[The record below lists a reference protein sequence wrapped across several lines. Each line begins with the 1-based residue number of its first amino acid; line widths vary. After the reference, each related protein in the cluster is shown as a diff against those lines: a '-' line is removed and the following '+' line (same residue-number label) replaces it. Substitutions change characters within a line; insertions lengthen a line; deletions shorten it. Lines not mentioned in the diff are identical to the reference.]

1 MSAIRVA
8 ASPAPVVEAD
18 ARPSWRSMLAGP
30 LVAAITLAGAIVAA
44 DYTDLGLRD
53 PDGVAGGRLVGVVIV
68 VLVLVAVDVFVRAA
82 RRAQRK
88 LPPRAV
94 LAEVRAERWSWP
106 RGLAVG
112 SALVSFYVS
121 YLAYRNLKS
130 MVPLL
135 RPDVLFDREL
145 ADLDRV
151 LFLGSDPADLTH
163 AIFGTGAAAE
173 VLSVVYL
180 FYVLWVPI
188 SLAIALVFS
197 ANLPGGM
204 FYATAAA
211 LNWPIGA
218 LSYIALPALGP
229 VYYVPEDFR
238 DLPVTG
244 VSQLQ
249 ELLLDQRME
258 FLADPSVTGTAQ
270 SIAAFAS
277 LHVSVIL
284 TAVLAAYLL
293 GFGRRTRLGLWVLL
307 WSSVL
312 ATVYLGW
319 HYVIDDVAG
328 VAIALLALWL
338 ASNLTGFRIDPR
350 AFRSRRSRGRFSGHA
365 PRSRPSA

>member
-1 MSAIRVA
+1 MSATRVA
-8 ASPAPVVEAD
+8 ASPSPVVEDD
-18 ARPSWRSMLAGP
+18 AQPSWRSVLAGP

-44 DYTDLGLRD
+44 HSTGVELRD
-53 PDGVAGGRLVGVVIV
+53 PDGVAGRRLVWVVV
-68 VLVLVAVDVFVRAA
+68 FVLVLVATDVFVRAA
-82 RRAQRK
+82 RRAHRR

-94 LAEVRAERWSWP
+94 LAEVRAERWNWP

-112 SALVSFYVS
+112 TALVSFYIT

-135 RPDVLFDREL
+135 RPDELFDRQL

-173 VLSVVYL
+173 VLSLIYL
-180 FYVLWVPI
+180 FYVLCVPI
-188 SLAIALVFS
+188 SLAVALVFS
-197 ANLPGGM
+197 ANLPGGL

-211 LNWPIGA
+211 INWPIGA

-229 VYYVPEDFR
+229 VYYAPEGFR
-238 DLPVTG
+238 DLPVTH
-244 VSQLQ
+244 VSKLQ
-249 ELLLDQRME
+249 ELMLDQRVE
-258 FLADPSVTGTAQ
+258 FLADPSVPGTAQ

-277 LHVSVIL
+277 LHVSVLL

-307 WSSVL
+307 WLSVL

-319 HYVIDDVAG
+319 HYFIDDVAG

-338 ASNLTGFRIDPR
+338 AGKLTGFRMDSR
-350 AFRSRRSRGRFSGHA
+350 AFRA
-365 PRSRPSA
+365 

>member
-1 MSAIRVA
+1 MSATRVA
-8 ASPAPVVEAD
+8 ASPARVVEDD
-18 ARPSWRSMLAGP
+18 AQPSWRSVLAGP
-30 LVAAITLAGAIVAA
+30 LVAAVALAGAVVAA
-44 DYTDLGLRD
+44 NFADVELRD
-53 PDGVAGGRLVGVVIV
+53 PDGVAGRRLVWVVIF
-68 VLVLVAVDVFVRAA
+68 VLVLVAIDVFVRAA

-94 LAEVRAERWSWP
+94 LAEVRAERWGWP

-112 SALVSFYVS
+112 STLVSFYIS
-121 YLAYRNLKS
+121 YLAYRNLKT

-135 RPDVLFDREL
+135 RPDELVDRQL

-151 LFLGSDPADLTH
+151 LFLGSDPAGLTH
-163 AIFGTGAAAE
+163 AIFGSGAAAE
-173 VLSVVYL
+173 VLSVIYL
-180 FYVLWVPI
+180 FYIPFVPL
-188 SLAIALVFS
+188 SLAFALVFS
-197 ANLPGGM
+197 ANLRGGM

-244 VSQLQ
+244 VSELQ
-249 ELLLDQRME
+249 GILLDQRVE

-307 WSSVL
+307 WSTVL
-312 ATVYLGW
+312 ATVYFGW
-319 HYVIDDVAG
+319 HYFVDDVAA

-338 ASNLTGFRIDPR
+338 ASKLTGFRIDPS
-350 AFRSRRSRGRFSGHA
+350 AFRARNSRGREIES
-365 PRSRPSA
+365 

>member
-1 MSAIRVA
+1 MSTIRVA
-8 ASPAPVVEAD
+8 ASPAPVVEDD
-18 ARPSWRSMLAGP
+18 ARPSRRSVLAGP
-30 LVAAITLAGAIVAA
+30 LVAAVTLAGAIVAA
-44 DYTDLGLRD
+44 NFTDVAFRD
-53 PDGVAGGRLVGVVIV
+53 PDGVAGRRLVWVVIF
-68 VLVLVAVDVFVRAA
+68 VLVLVAIDVFVRAA
-82 RRAQRK
+82 RRARRK
-88 LPPRAV
+88 LPPRSV
-94 LAEVRAERWSWP
+94 LSEVRAERWSWP

-112 SALVSFYVS
+112 SALVSFYIS

-135 RPDVLFDREL
+135 RPDELFDRQL

-151 LFLGSDPADLTH
+151 LFLGSDPAHLTH

-173 VLSVVYL
+173 VLSVIYL
-180 FYVLWVPI
+180 LYIPFVPL
-188 SLAIALVFS
+188 SLAVALVFS

-211 LNWPIGA
+211 INWPIGA

-244 VSQLQ
+244 VSDLQ
-249 ELLLDQRME
+249 ASLLDKRVE

-293 GFGRRTRLGLWVLL
+293 GFGRRTRLGLWMLL

-328 VAIALLALWL
+328 VAIALMALWL
-338 ASNLTGFRIDPR
+338 ASKLTGFRIDPE
-350 AFRSRRSRGRFSGHA
+350 AFRSRRSHGRLSGRA
-365 PRSRPSA
+365 SRSRPSA

>member
-1 MSAIRVA
+1 MSATRVA
-8 ASPAPVVEAD
+8 ASPAPVVVED
-18 ARPSWRSMLAGP
+18 AQPSWRSMLAGP
-30 LVAAITLAGAIVAA
+30 LVAAMTLAGAIVAA
-44 DYTDLGLRD
+44 DSIGVELRD
-53 PDGVAGGRLVGVVIV
+53 PDGVAGRRLVWVVIL
-68 VLVLVAVDVFVRAA
+68 VLVLVGMDVFVRAA

-88 LPPRAV
+88 MPPRAV
-94 LAEVRAERWSWP
+94 LAEVRAERWTWR

-112 SALVSFYVS
+112 SALVSFYIT

-130 MVPLL
+130 AVPLL
-135 RPDVLFDREL
+135 RPDYLLDRQL
-145 ADLDRV
+145 ADLDRF
-151 LFLGSDPADLTH
+151 LFLGSDPAELTH

-173 VLSVVYL
+173 VLSVIYL
-180 FYVLWVPI
+180 FYVLCVPI
-188 SLAIALVFS
+188 SLAVALVFS
-197 ANLPGGM
+197 ANLPGGL

-238 DLPVTG
+238 DLPVTE
-244 VSQLQ
+244 VSKLQ
-249 ELLLDQRME
+249 GLMLDQRVE
-258 FLADPSVTGTAQ
+258 FLADPSVTGTSQ

-338 ASNLTGFRIDPR
+338 ASKLTGFRMDPR
-350 AFRSRRSRGRFSGHA
+350 AFRSRKSRGRFSGRGS
-365 PRSRPSA
+365 RSRPSV